1 MSPSSERRGKP
12 LETMVRFNQL
22 MDAYGGLLT
31 DRQRRLA
38 QLHFGEDLSFSEIA
52 EEEGVSRQAAHDAVK
67 HATMA
72 LEKFEGQLHLV
83 DGGGKHSSAAP
94 KVEKAVEALEALN
107 ERLQRSS
114 GVIYSSDWIVEAVEE
129 TIALLQPES
138 D

>member
-1 MSPSSERRGKP
+1 MSSSTERRGKP

-38 QLHFGEDLSFSEIA
+38 QMHFGEDLSFSEIA

-72 LEKFEGQLHLV
+72 LEKLEGQLRF
-83 DGGGKHSSAAP
+83 
-94 KVEKAVEALEALN
+94 VENAGQASPQTVKAIEALDNLKK
-107 ERLQRSS
+107 RLQRSS

-129 TIALLQPES
+129 AIGLLKPES
-138 D
+138 E